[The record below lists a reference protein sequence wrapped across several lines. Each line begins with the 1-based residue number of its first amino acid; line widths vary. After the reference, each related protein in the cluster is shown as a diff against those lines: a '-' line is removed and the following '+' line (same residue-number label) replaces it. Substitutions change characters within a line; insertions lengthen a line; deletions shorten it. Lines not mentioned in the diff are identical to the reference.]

1 MIRGGRGPPFDFA
14 MATMRKR
21 FFVPGRL
28 APLFLGGAL
37 LALALGAL
45 AGPLHPQGKIPDPGR
60 PDSAS
65 HPPQR
70 LISLAP
76 SITEILY
83 FLELGERVVGV
94 TSYCNYPPEVKE
106 KPRVGTYWEYNLE
119 AILALKPDLALVM
132 ADQGEGESSLAGL
145 RLWGIPVYRAQVD
158 TLPQLFQAIREIA
171 RLTGQEEVARRRLP
185 ELEARVQRVQARVQ
199 GLPRPRVFLQIDE
212 EPLITAGRRAVHH
225 DLIQR
230 AGGLNIAGFLE
241 PRYPIFSLE
250 EVLKAQPQVILF
262 TGMVGE
268 QALPARLRFWRRWPM
283 LPAVAA
289 ARLYWVDPDLIDRP
303 GPRLVQGLELLAR
316 LFHPKME

>member
-1 MIRGGRGPPFDFA
+1 MP
-14 MATMRKR
+14 KR
-21 FFVPGRL
+21 FFIPGRI
-28 APLFLGGAL
+28 APLLIYGAL
-37 LALALGAL
+37 LVLVLGVL
-45 AGPLHPQGKIPDPGR
+45 PTPLSGEGGPPGQGRQDF
-60 PDSAS
+60 AS
-65 HPPQR
+65 RPPQR

-83 FLELGERVVGV
+83 FLDLGDRVVGV

-145 RLWGIPVYRAQVD
+145 RHWGIPVYLAQAD
-158 TLPQLFQAIREIA
+158 TLPQLFQTIQEIA
-171 RLTGQEEVARRRLP
+171 RLTGREEVARRRLP
-185 ELEARVQRVQARVQ
+185 ELEARVQRVEAKVR
-199 GLPRPRVFLQIDE
+199 GLPQPRVFLQIDE

-230 AGGLNIAGFLE
+230 AGGINIAGFLE

-250 EVLKAQPQVILF
+250 EVLKAQPEVILF
-262 TGMVGE
+262 TGMVGAK
-268 QALPARLRFWRRWPM
+268 ALPARLGFWRRWPM

-289 ARLYWVDPDLIDRP
+289 GRLYWVDPDLIDRP
-303 GPRLVQGLELLAR
+303 GPRLVDGLELLAR
-316 LFHPKME
+316 LFHPEMDGRVTGH